1 MIGARQRPAPKR
13 RPRMIGHPVGPP
25 PEHLLKSK
33 GTEKEGKGTDKGMI
47 SHPVGPPPEHCRRG
61 PVPRGRGRAAAAGA
75 GYVIGARQQPAPK
88 RRPCM
93 SSHPV
98 GPPPEHLL
106 STEKGKDTDKEK
118 GTAKRRPHWVWC
130 HPVGP
135 PPEHLL
141 KGKGTEEGKDTDKGK
156 GTDKGKDMPE
166 SLRRKGKGTDKG
178 MGKRRFFWSGND
190 D

>member
-1 MIGARQRPAPKR
+1 MAEPRPKP
-13 RPRMIGHPVGPP
+13 RP
-25 PEHLLKSK
+25 E
-33 GTEKEGKGTDKGMI
+33 
-47 SHPVGPPPEHCRRG
+47 
-61 PVPRGRGRAAAAGA
+61 AAAEAL
-75 GYVIGARQQPAPK
+75 PK
-88 RRPCM
+88 RRPCKI
-93 SSHPV
+93 
-98 GPPPEHLL
+98 G
-106 STEKGKDTDKEK
+106 
-118 GTAKRRPHWVWC
+118 

>member
-1 MIGARQRPAPKR
+1 
-13 RPRMIGHPVGPP
+13 
-25 PEHLLKSK
+25 
-33 GTEKEGKGTDKGMI
+33 
-47 SHPVGPPPEHCRRG
+47 
-61 PVPRGRGRAAAAGA
+61 
-75 GYVIGARQQPAPK
+75 
-88 RRPCM
+88 M

-118 GTAKRRPHWVWC
+118 GTAERRPHWVWC